1 MTHPPPRLA
10 AGTIR
15 QVNAVDSGLCR
26 LAQRVRTFSEG
37 CLEASPPP
45 ALLTE
50 LTDALLTVAATAVE
64 TVADEP
70 EPLSRNAMLR
80 LLAWTVADARG
91 AVKIMTKAD
100 ALVVGKRLFKQAG
113 KVRDDM
119 QLASSTA
126 AQERCDLA
134 GRSPA
139 LSRRQLAEEH
149 AQINAKE
156 QRTFDNADT
165 EVYVGF
171 SELIELLQPPEL
183 LSPPEPHPP
192 PEQLPP
198 PEPLQ
203 PPKPECG
210 KPAVPTPG
218 VRYAPGVRYPW
229 LVPNP
234 EPEDTE
240 EVPAVPPDLSAAVT
254 SDVLQR
260 LNSDYFRRLVGGGGN
275 AEDWWSACLPSLA
288 CDLARQVAEAQD
300 SLLRAGDTLSRVE
313 KYRLEDDAH
322 NTRKIAEVSSTT
334 PTVRRPA
341 TRPTKRP
348 PPAPTVRPL
357 TFRRLAGRPPT
368 ARPPPPAYRLRTTRA
383 DARVP

>member
-171 SELIELLQPPEL
+171 SEL
-183 LSPPEPHPP
+183 HR
-192 PEQLPP
+192 
-198 PEPLQ
+198 
-203 PPKPECG
+203 
-210 KPAVPTPG
+210 V
-218 VRYAPGVRYPW
+218 
-229 LVPNP
+229 
-234 EPEDTE
+234 
-240 EVPAVPPDLSAAVT
+240 AA
-254 SDVLQR
+254 
-260 LNSDYFRRLVGGGGN
+260 
-275 AEDWWSACLPSLA
+275 AA
-288 CDLARQVAEAQD
+288 
-300 SLLRAGDTLSRVE
+300 
-313 KYRLEDDAH
+313 
-322 NTRKIAEVSSTT
+322 
-334 PTVRRPA
+334 
-341 TRPTKRP
+341 
-348 PPAPTVRPL
+348 
-357 TFRRLAGRPPT
+357 
-368 ARPPPPAYRLRTTRA
+368 
-383 DARVP
+383 